1 MKVLEPLLRNLR
13 DAFGGAYV
21 IDKLIS
27 QAEVVIIDNRKYVKK
42 KYGKEVGILKWLPPA
57 IFLRSI
63 YPFTLEP
70 RERMRREIEFLSQS
84 WGYLGVPRVLTYDE
98 SKLELVREYVEGDPL
113 DYRSDTSPKLLGNA
127 LREIHLRGYAL
138 GDVKP
143 TNFIVSKEG
152 DIYVIDAEQATK
164 TDDPSIKCWD
174 LMATLLLASYSL
186 ITNLS
191 KYRYFVRSLINEYLR
206 DQRLVE
212 VIREYT
218 SHKFGGLTLLMPPLH
233 LMIMFEEIAMI
244 VT

>member
-1 MKVLEPLLRNLR
+1 LKVLEPLLRNLR
-13 DAFGGAYV
+13 EAFGGAYV

-27 QAEVVIIDNRKYVKK
+27 QAELVTIDDRKYVRKR
-42 KYGKEVGILKWLPPA
+42 YGKEVGIIKWLPPA

-70 RERMRREIEFLSQS
+70 RERMRREVEFLSQS
-84 WGYLGVPRVLTYDE
+84 WSGLGVPKILTYDE
-98 SKLELVREYVEGDPL
+98 GKLELIREYVVGDPL
-113 DYRSDTSPKLLGNA
+113 DYRAEEAPKLLGSA
-127 LREIHLRGYAL
+127 LREIHSKGYAL

-143 TNFIVSKEG
+143 TNFIVGSDG
-152 DIYVIDAEQATK
+152 VIYVIDAEQAVRTE
-164 TDDPSIKCWD
+164 DPTIKCWD

-191 KYRYFVRSLINEYLR
+191 KYRKFIKSLISEYLS
-206 DQRLVE
+206 DGRLVN
-212 VIREYT
+212 VLSEYT

-233 LMIMFEEIAMI
+233 LMIMFEEIATV